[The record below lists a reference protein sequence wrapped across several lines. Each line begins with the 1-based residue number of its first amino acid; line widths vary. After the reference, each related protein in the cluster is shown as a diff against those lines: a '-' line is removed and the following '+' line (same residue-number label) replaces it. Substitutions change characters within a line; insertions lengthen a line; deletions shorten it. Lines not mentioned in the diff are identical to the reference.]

1 MGVEILIA
9 DDHGIVRLGTAVV
22 IKELLPHATVEQA
35 ENFNQMMTMLGERK
49 YQLLILDINM
59 PGGNNIQMVERI
71 LLKQP
76 GIRILVYS
84 SYDETLYA
92 VRYLQAGAYGY
103 LHKNSNKA
111 QIKDAIETVLNNGK
125 YMSEVVK
132 ELIYNN
138 LISGKSKMHKENPLT
153 RLSNREVEVAQFLI
167 QGQGVQEVSNSLNL
181 STSTVSTYK
190 NRIFEKLQVDNIAE
204 LIEKFKLYS

>member
-1 MGVEILIA
+1 MGTDILIA
-9 DDHGIVRLGTAVV
+9 DDHGIVRLGTTMV
-22 IKELLPHATVEQA
+22 IKELVPFAGIEQA
-35 ENFNQMMTMLGERK
+35 ENFQEMMSLLGGKK

-59 PGGNNIQMVERI
+59 PGGNNIQMIERV

-76 GIRILVYS
+76 GIKILVYS

-103 LHKNSNKA
+103 LHKNSNKV

-125 YMSEVVK
+125 YMSEAVK
-132 ELIYNN
+132 DIIYNN
-138 LISGKSKMHKENPLT
+138 LIGGRSKMHSENPLT

-167 QGQGVQEVSNSLNL
+167 KGLGVQEVSNSLNL

-190 NRIFEKLQVDNIAE
+190 NRIFEKLQVGNIPE
-204 LIEKFKLYS
+204 LIEKFKMYT